1 VAWIGGM
8 GRLFSK
14 RGRDGGRCGCNSPEE
29 VDVVVVVFPRERD
42 VSVTLIRCMIDDR
55 MNGVEA
61 KG

>member
-1 VAWIGGM
+1 M

-14 RGRDGGRCGCNSPEE
+14 RGHDGGRCGCNSPDE
-29 VDVVVVVFPRERD
+29 VDGVIVVFPRERG
-42 VSVTLIRCMIDDR
+42 VSVRLVQCVIDDR